1 MIQFYKE
8 WKKFRE
14 NDNRESRD
22 FLVMQ
27 YLPLAKYIASR
38 IPSSNYAL
46 YSYDDILSWACIGLI
61 DAIGKFDHE
70 KGVKFETY
78 AISRIRGEISD
89 NLGKLSSSYYPR
101 KKAIIDKNYEK
112 LYRRFDRPP
121 DDYEMAEEL
130 GMDVDKYRN
139 MVSNISPVY
148 IISFDEVIDI
158 EGYFPAIREKIV
170 AKEDFTSI
178 LEIKEKK
185 AALAKAIRSLTK
197 KERQIII
204 LHDYE
209 GLTMKE
215 TAKILSLSESRI
227 SQLHT
232 RILLKLKKELKKSE
246 EMQDNNKRETK

>member
-14 NDNRESRD
+14 NGNRESRN

-89 NLGKLSSSYYPR
+89 NLGKLSSSYYSR
-101 KKAIIDKNYEK
+101 KKAIVDKNYKK

-139 MVSNISPVY
+139 MLSNISPVH

-158 EGYFPAIREKIV
+158 EGCFPAIREKIV
-170 AKEDFTSI
+170 AKEDVTSI

-185 AALAKAIRSLTK
+185 VALARAIQSLPE
-197 KERQIII
+197 KERQIIT
-204 LHDYE
+204 LYDYE

-215 TAKILSLSESRI
+215 TAKILNLSEGRI

-232 RILLKLKKELKKSE
+232 SALLKLKKELKKSE

>member
-14 NDNRESRD
+14 NGNRESRN

-46 YSYDDILSWACIGLI
+46 YSYDDILSWACMGLI

-89 NLGKLSSSYYPR
+89 NLGKLSSSYYSR
-101 KKAIIDKNYEK
+101 KKAIVDKNYEK

-139 MVSNISPVY
+139 MLSNISPVH

-158 EGYFPAIREKIV
+158 EGCFPAIREKI
-170 AKEDFTSI
+170 AANEDFTSI

-185 AALAKAIRSLTK
+185 AALARAIQSLPE

-204 LHDYE
+204 LYDYE

-215 TAKILSLSESRI
+215 TAKILNLSEGRI
-227 SQLHT
+227 SQIHT
-232 RILLKLKKELKKSE
+232 RTLLKLKKELKKSE

>member
-14 NDNRESRD
+14 NDDRESRD
-22 FLVMQ
+22 FLVIQ

-38 IPSSNYAL
+38 TPSSTHAL

-89 NLGKLSSSYYPR
+89 NLMELTSSYYSR
-101 KKAIIDKNYEK
+101 KKAIIDQNYEK
-112 LYRRFDRPP
+112 LYSRFDRPP

-130 GMDVDKYRN
+130 GMEVDKYRN
-139 MVSNISPVY
+139 MLSNISPVY
-148 IISFDEVIDI
+148 IISFDELIDI
-158 EGYFPAIREKIV
+158 EGYFPAVREKIA

-178 LEIKEKK
+178 LDIKEKK
-185 AALAKAIRSLTK
+185 EALARAIHSLPK

-204 LHDYE
+204 LYDYE

-215 TAKILSLSESRI
+215 IAGILNLSEGRI

-232 RILLKLKKELKKSE
+232 CALIKLKKELKKSE
-246 EMQDNNKRETK
+246 KIQDK

>member
-14 NDNRESRD
+14 NGDRESRD

-27 YLPLAKYIASR
+27 YLPLAKYIASK
-38 IPSSNYAL
+38 IPSSNSAL
-46 YSYDDILSWACIGLI
+46 YSYDDILSWAYMGLI

-89 NLGKLSSSYYPR
+89 NLLKLSSSYYPR

-112 LYRRFDRPP
+112 LYHRFDRPP
-121 DDYEMAEEL
+121 DDHEMAEEL

-139 MVSNISPVY
+139 MLSDISPVY
-148 IISFDEVIDI
+148 IISFDEMIDI

-178 LEIKEKK
+178 IEIKERKE
-185 AALAKAIRSLTK
+185 AIARAIQSLPE

-204 LHDYE
+204 LYDYE
-209 GLTMKE
+209 DLTMKE
-215 TAKILSLSESRI
+215 IAEILNLAESRI

-232 RILLKLKKELKKSE
+232 SALLKLKKELKKSE